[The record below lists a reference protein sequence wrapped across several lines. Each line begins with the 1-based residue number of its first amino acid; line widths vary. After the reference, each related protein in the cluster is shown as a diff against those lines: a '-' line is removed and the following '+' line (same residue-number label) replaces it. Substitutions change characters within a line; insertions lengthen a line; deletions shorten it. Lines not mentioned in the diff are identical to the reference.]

1 MRFIIILYNL
11 TLLILIFI
19 DASSY
24 SQGREKHNFTEV
36 FNKLDQ
42 KNDWKILDTLIIPDF
57 IVNSHEELLYAI
69 DFDLQNETHTLFIQD
84 KDSALVN
91 LSLYEFPEQVPA
103 FGFYSRDKSPSQK
116 FFEIGFES
124 YYTEDK
130 FVTWYGEFVLFTRL
144 LDSLEN
150 RDKILREF
158 NAKVIKFLPK
168 SRNNVPMLGVLPDK
182 NMVKHSTKYYPNRWF
197 GQDYFDRIYY
207 ADYHTLDGYSRIFII
222 DNIST
227 SRADSNFWKFYSF
240 SEQNKGIINDTLKV
254 DTDYYV
260 LNDPLWG
267 RTILAKKNQI
277 IYGILDYRN
286 KQWAEERLSDILEE
300 LKKRKIVK
308 PG

>member
-1 MRFIIILYNL
+1 MRLAIILYNL
-11 TLLILIFI
+11 TLLMLVFI
-19 DASSY
+19 NASSY
-24 SQGREKHNFTEV
+24 SQEREKNNLTEV
-36 FNKLDQ
+36 FYNIDQ
-42 KNDWKILDTLIIPDF
+42 KDDWKIVDTLITSDF
-57 IVNSHEELLYAI
+57 IVNNHEELLYAI
-69 DFDLQNETHTLFIQD
+69 DFDLQNKTHTVFIQD
-84 KDSALVN
+84 KDSILVN
-91 LSLYEFPEQVPA
+91 LALYEFPEQVSA

-124 YYTEDK
+124 YYMEDK

-144 LDSLEN
+144 LDSLKN

-168 SRNNVPMLGVLPDK
+168 SRKNVPILDVLPEK
-182 NMVKHSTKYYPNRWF
+182 NMVQHSTKYYPKRWF

-207 ADYHTLDGYSRIFII
+207 ADYHTGDGYSRIFII
-222 DNIST
+222 DNITT
-227 SRADSNFWKFYSF
+227 SRADSNFWKLYSF

-286 KQWAEERLSDILEE
+286 KRWAEERLSNILEE